1 MKADPSVRRSG
12 SLKLLPGSSFRGGGF
27 AAPGLQIQVLAMT
40 ALSYVNDSDP
50 GIRRV
55 RRGEGFAYL
64 DGDGRKVSEAATL
77 ERIRSL
83 AIPPAWEKVWICPTP
98 NGHLQATGRDAKG
111 RKQYRYHPSWQEE
124 RGQDKFSRLAEFG
137 RSLPRLRRTMRRDLR
152 PSGLPREKVLATVVR
167 LLDLTGARVGN
178 EEYRRSNGSFG
189 LTTLRNRHA
198 VAKKGEIKLSF
209 KAKSGILHES
219 SIKSPRLA
227 RVVRQCQDLP
237 GQQLFQYVDEEG
249 ARRAVTSTDVNEYL
263 RSLTGVDCSAKD
275 FRTWRG
281 SVEALVALTEL
292 DETAEDAPDRAIVA
306 VVDRV
311 ARHLGNTR
319 AVCRKHYI
327 HPSLL
332 ESFREGRFR
341 DRLAARPPRARRDST
356 QAEQQ
361 LLAFLGGKAK
371 RPPRA
376 SR

>member
-1 MKADPSVRRSG
+1 M
-12 SLKLLPGSSFRGGGF
+12 
-27 AAPGLQIQVLAMT
+27 
-40 ALSYVNDSDP
+40 N
-50 GIRRV
+50 
-55 RRGEGFAYL
+55 
-64 DGDGRKVSEAATL
+64 GDGRKVSEAATL

-111 RKQYRYHPSWQEE
+111 RKQYRYHPTWQEE
-124 RGQDKFSRLAEFG
+124 RGQDKFSRLADFG
-137 RSLPRLRRTMRRDLR
+137 RTLPRLRRAVRRDLR
-152 PSGLPREKVLATVVR
+152 LSELPREKVLATVVR
-167 LLDLTGARVGN
+167 LLDLTGARIGN

-237 GQQLFQYVDEEG
+237 GQQLFQYVDEGGE
-249 ARRAVTSTDVNEYL
+249 RRSVTSTDVNEYL
-263 RSLTGVDCSAKD
+263 RRLTGVDCSAKD

-281 SVEALVALTEL
+281 SVEALVALSEL
-292 DETAEDAPDRAIVA
+292 GEEEAAAPEKAIVA

-311 ARHLGNTR
+311 ARNLGNTR

-327 HPSLL
+327 HPLLL
-332 ESFREGRFR
+332 ESFREGKFN
-341 DRLAARPPRARRDST
+341 DRLAARSPQARRDST

-361 LLAFLGGKAK
+361 LLAFLGEKK
-371 RPPRA
+371 RRSPRA
-376 SR
+376 MP

>member
-1 MKADPSVRRSG
+1 MA
-12 SLKLLPGSSFRGGGF
+12 
-27 AAPGLQIQVLAMT
+27 
-40 ALSYVNDSDP
+40 ALSYVTDSEP

-64 DGDGRKVSEAATL
+64 NGDGRKVSEAATL

-111 RKQYRYHPSWQEE
+111 RKQYRYHPTWQEE
-124 RGQDKFSRLAEFG
+124 RGQDKFSRLADFG
-137 RSLPRLRRTMRRDLR
+137 RTLPRLRRAVRRDLR
-152 PSGLPREKVLATVVR
+152 LSELPREKVLATVVR
-167 LLDLTGARVGN
+167 LLDLTGARIGN

-237 GQQLFQYVDEEG
+237 GQQLFQYVDEGGE
-249 ARRAVTSTDVNEYL
+249 RRSVTSTDVNEYL
-263 RSLTGVDCSAKD
+263 RRLTGVDCSAKD

-281 SVEALVALTEL
+281 SVEALVALSEL
-292 DETAEDAPDRAIVA
+292 GEEEAAAPEKAIVA

-311 ARHLGNTR
+311 ARNLGNTR

-327 HPSLL
+327 HPLLL
-332 ESFREGRFR
+332 ESFREGKFN
-341 DRLAARPPRARRDST
+341 DRLAARSPQARRDST

-361 LLAFLGGKAK
+361 LLAFLGEKK
-371 RPPRA
+371 RRSPRA
-376 SR
+376 MP